1 MSRKELLEE
10 SDGVDTSES
19 DGEEEEGSEGPE
31 GGYAVKT
38 ESGRLEQGSNSAE
51 SDDDLVPDDI
61 GECRT
66 TRSPSKHD
74 AMEDE
79 SSQDVTSTLK
89 KAREED
95 ILKGQAVTVQL
106 VCKEFFFFCFS

>member
-10 SDGVDTSES
+10 SDGVDTGES

-31 GGYAVKT
+31 GGYAMET

-61 GECRT
+61 GEHRT
-66 TRSPSKHD
+66 TLSPSKHG

-79 SSQDVTSTLK
+79 SQDVTSTLK

-106 VCKEFFFFCFS
+106 VCKEIFFCFY